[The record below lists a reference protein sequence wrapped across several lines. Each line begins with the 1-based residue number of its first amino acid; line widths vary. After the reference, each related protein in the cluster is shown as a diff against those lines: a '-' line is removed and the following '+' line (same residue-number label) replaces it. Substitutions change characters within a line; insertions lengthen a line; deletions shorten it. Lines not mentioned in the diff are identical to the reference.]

1 MNRKRI
7 LLLVVIGLLFIGY
20 AAVHDRVQAESP
32 HPPVILDVA
41 QGDDEPEPPSDA
53 YCLLCHEDTD
63 LIWELPSGQSLSLS
77 IDPAV
82 IEGSV
87 HGVENPEGT
96 LACADCHTNHRF
108 PHVTPEVESVREF
121 VLERYAS
128 CRSCHEDQYLHA
140 QDSVHGEA
148 LREGQLDVPVCIDCH
163 GGHDIQSP
171 NEPRERISLTCGSCH
186 GAILDLYSTS
196 VHGEALFAEQN
207 PDVPTCI
214 DCHGVHDIADPTT
227 ADFRVRSPSL
237 CTDCHADDELMERY
251 DISTNVED
259 SYLTDFHGTTVA
271 FFEQQDPD
279 VATNK
284 AVCYDCHGVHDI
296 QRVEDDDVRENLL
309 VTCQQC
315 HPDADANFPE
325 AWVGHYEPTLDS
337 NPSLVIAD
345 TIYDALLPGF
355 IGIFALLISTDLF
368 RRLRRRS

>member
-7 LLLVVIGLLFIGY
+7 LLLIVIGLLFVGY
-20 AAVHDRVQAESP
+20 GVVQDRAQAESP
-32 HPPVILDVA
+32 HPTVSLEVA
-41 QGDDEPEPPSDA
+41 QGDDEREPPSDE
-53 YCLLCHEDTD
+53 YCLLCHEETD
-63 LIWELPSGQSLSLS
+63 MEWELPSGESLSLS

-87 HGVENPEGT
+87 HGLDNPEGQ
-96 LACADCHTNHRF
+96 LACADCHVNHRF
-108 PHVTPEVESVREF
+108 PHIALDVETKREF

-128 CRSCHEDQYLHA
+128 CRSCHDDQYLHA

-148 LREGQLDVPVCIDCH
+148 LRDGQLDVAVCIDCH
-163 GGHDIQSP
+163 GGHDIQP
-171 NEPRERISLTCGSCH
+171 PDEPREHISLTCGSCH
-186 GAILDLYSTS
+186 GAVLDLYSTS
-196 VHGEALFAEQN
+196 VHGKALFEEQN
-207 PDVPTCI
+207 SDVPTCV
-214 DCHGVHDIADPTT
+214 DCHGVHEIADPTT

-237 CTDCHADDELMERY
+237 CIDCHSDDELMDKY

-296 QRVEDDDVRENLL
+296 QRVEEADVRENLL
-309 VTCQQC
+309 ATCRQC
-315 HPDADANFPE
+315 HPDADSNFPE
-325 AWVGHYEPTLDS
+325 AWVGHYEPTLES
-337 NPSLVIAD
+337 NPTLVIAD
-345 TIYDALLPGF
+345 SIYDALLPGF